1 MVLDLNDSIFFISF
15 TSILFIYVCVFNF
28 FILPDIFFFLLVVL
42 LFYFCFFFFS
52 SRRRH
57 TRCALVTGV
66 QTCALPIFSISVRGG
81 RLPEPPEPHRRII
94 PSYDDGQ
101 VPGAGRCGNGRPL
114 AIPVGSPFSIANW
127 PLTTT
132 KRMPVENSVGWV
144 KSARGAKVAGS
155 KATMSAKAPAF
166 SVPRPSSPNNCA
178 VTDVLRS
185 MKSCRFMTCLSLT

>member
-1 MVLDLNDSIFFISF
+1 MRISDWSSDVCSSDL
-15 TSILFIYVCVFNF
+15 
-28 FILPDIFFFLLVVL
+28 
-42 LFYFCFFFFS
+42 
-52 SRRRH
+52 
-57 TRCALVTGV
+57 
-66 QTCALPIFSISVRGG
+66 
-81 RLPEPPEPHRRII
+81 HRRII

-155 KATMSAKAPAF
+155 KATMSAKR
-166 SVPRPSSPNNCA
+166 SEEHTSELQSLMRISYA
-178 VTDVLRS
+178 VFCLRKQNELLTTDRAS
-185 MKSCRFMTCLSLT
+185 NYEY